1 MVPYDSSIY
10 IPFKVI
16 YMKNLQK
23 IPVLLGPTASG
34 KTRVVASHGALNVE
48 VVSADSRQIYRCMDI
63 GTAKPTD
70 EERKSVPHHLIDI
83 IDPGDTY
90 SAGLFRTD
98 AEAAIADCLDRDT
111 IPVVVGG
118 TGFYVQ
124 TLTHG
129 LSPIPPIPAHITEE
143 LRCEIEESGPNVLY
157 RKLREID
164 SDAANGIEPNDL
176 QRIVRALSVYEHT
189 GRKLSDWWKESPPP
203 PRYQYRLIGVE
214 RPRAELRERIRLR
227 VNEMLRAG
235 LEDEVRGL
243 VDSGLGW
250 DTTAMKTLGYRE
262 WRPYFDGEASRD
274 DVRETICTHTAQY
287 AKRQM
292 TWFRRITEIEWIS
305 ADAPETLSYFRRVI
319 ESAKPS

>member
-1 MVPYDSSIY
+1 MVPYDSSLY

-16 YMKNLQK
+16 HVKNLQK
-23 IPVLLGPTASG
+23 IPVLVGPTASG
-34 KTRVVASHGALNVE
+34 KTRIAASHGASNVE
-48 VVSADSRQIYRCMDI
+48 VVSADSRQIFRCMDI

-70 EERKSVPHHLIDI
+70 EERRSVPHHLIDI
-83 IDPGDTY
+83 IDPSDTY

-98 AEAAIADCLDRDT
+98 AEAAIADCLDRNT

-118 TGFYVQ
+118 TGFYIQ
-124 TLTHG
+124 ALTHG
-129 LSPIPPIPAHITEE
+129 LSPIPPIPAHVTEE
-143 LRCEIEESGPNVLY
+143 LRHEIEESGPLALY
-157 RKLREID
+157 GKLNEID
-164 SDAANGIEPNDL
+164 SDAASGIDSNDS

-203 PRYQYRLIGVE
+203 PRFQYRLIGVE

-227 VNEMLRAG
+227 VDEMLRAG
-235 LEDEVRGL
+235 LEDEVREL

-250 DTTAMKTLGYRE
+250 DTAAMKTLGYRE
-262 WRPYFDGEASRD
+262 WRPYFDGEASQD
-274 DVRETICTHTAQY
+274 DVRETISTHTAQY

-305 ADAPETLSYFRRVI
+305 ADAPDSRDYVRRVI
-319 ESAKPS
+319 EKA